1 MKDLNRYVT
10 SKHAN
15 DWHDIG
21 IELGLEF
28 DILDIIE
35 KDYHQQSV
43 TCFQKT
49 LDKWL
54 KLNPDNAT
62 WKTLEI
68 ALTNVNRIKLG
79 LEPVDDIHGKDMY
92 QNNYRII

>member
-10 SKHAN
+10 SKYAN
-15 DWHDIG
+15 NWHDIG

-35 KDYHQQSV
+35 KDHHQQSV

-54 KLNPDNAT
+54 KLHPDSAT
-62 WKTLEI
+62 WKTLEV
-68 ALTNVNRIKLG
+68 ALTNINRIKLG
-79 LEPVDDIHGKDMY
+79 LEPVDEIYGNDVY
-92 QNNYRII
+92 NNY

>member
-1 MKDLNRYVT
+1 MKDLNRYVA
-10 SKHAN
+10 SKYAH

-28 DILDIIE
+28 DILNIIG
-35 KDYHQQSV
+35 KDHHQQSV

-49 LDKWL
+49 LDRWL
-54 KLNPDNAT
+54 KLNSDDAT
-62 WKTLEI
+62 WKALEI

-79 LEPVDDIHGKDMY
+79 LEPVDDIYGT
-92 QNNYRII
+92 